1 MPDCK
6 SIKLV
11 NSEHKYKNWERGVV
25 LVILV

>member
-11 NSEHKYKNWERGVV
+11 SSEHKYKNWERGVV